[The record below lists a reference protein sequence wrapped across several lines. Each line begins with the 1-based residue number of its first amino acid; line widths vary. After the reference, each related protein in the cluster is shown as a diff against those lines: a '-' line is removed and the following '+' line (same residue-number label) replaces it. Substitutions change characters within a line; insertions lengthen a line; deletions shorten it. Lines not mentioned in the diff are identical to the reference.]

1 VTLRLSWDRAGA
13 GEPLLLLHG
22 IGSTHDDLTAVRPQL
37 DAGYSTLAPDLPG
50 HGGSPALRERPT
62 ITAITDAVEADLDEL
77 GVGRVHVL
85 GNSLGAR
92 VALELASRGRALSV
106 VAIAPSGLNTPP
118 ERLYQGAAMSLARL
132 ALRAVAPRLDGMA
145 RSALGR
151 TLLLTG
157 LRAAPWRA
165 SPVEARALKAGFA
178 ESADYWRL
186 LWWGILADVPTGMQR
201 IDCPVILVQGTADV
215 IAGGQTPRYLWLI
228 AGSRFVPL
236 LGAGHA
242 PQSDAPG
249 AIVRLVRQATGAA
262 PRPGRT
268 ASVTDAAAC
277 VVADVGPWRAG
288 REAAVRGR
296 REA

>member
-13 GEPLLLLHG
+13 GEPLLLIHG
-22 IGSTHDDLTAVRPQL
+22 IGSTRDDFTAVRPQL

-85 GNSLGAR
+85 GNSVGAR

-215 IAGGQTPRYLWLI
+215 IAAGQTPRYLWLI

-268 ASVTDAAAC
+268 ASVTDSAA
-277 VVADVGPWRAG
+277 
-288 REAAVRGR
+288 
-296 REA
+296 